1 MVVVTPKLKGG
12 RSLMVTFYEALSLMM
27 MFGSLIVTV
36 ITVVISLTKKK

>member
-1 MVVVTPKLKGG
+1 MI
-12 RSLMVTFYEALSLMM
+12 TFYEALSLMM